1 MINLTRNLGG
11 SFGISFVT
19 TMLARRAQVHQSN
32 LAAHTVNSNQM
43 QNLLNSMS
51 ATFATRLGSGPGA
64 LQQAYGSIYGTMQQQ
79 ASVLSY
85 KDTIV
90 AMAILTV
97 AVMPLV
103 LLARKPKPG
112 QAPVGH

>member
-1 MINLTRNLGG
+1 
-11 SFGISFVT
+11 
-19 TMLARRAQVHQSN
+19 
-32 LAAHTVNSNQM
+32 M
-43 QNLLNSMS
+43 QNLLQYHEFH
-51 ATFATRLGSGPGA
+51 FATRLGSGPGA

-79 ASVLSY
+79 ASVLGY

-112 QAPVGH
+112 EAPMGH

>member
-1 MINLTRNLGG
+1 
-11 SFGISFVT
+11 
-19 TMLARRAQVHQSN
+19 
-32 LAAHTVNSNQM
+32 M
-43 QNLLNSMS
+43 QNLLQRMS
-51 ATFATRLGSGPGA
+51 SAFATRLGSGPEA

-79 ASVLSY
+79 AAVLGY

-90 AMAILTV
+90 AMAILIV

-112 QAPVGH
+112 EVHMGH